1 MNGFFFKETAI
12 SFLKY
17 FFFSHNIL
25 TNEQNISESD
35 NEIIK
40 YKRDV
45 KW

>member
-12 SFLKY
+12 SF
-17 FFFSHNIL
+17 HI
-25 TNEQNISESD
+25 TNEQNIRESD
-35 NEIIK
+35 NEINK

>member
-1 MNGFFFKETAI
+1 MNVFFFKETAI

-17 FFFSHNIL
+17 FFFHI
-25 TNEQNISESD
+25 TNEQNIRESD
-35 NEIIK
+35 NEINK